1 MVCGVV
7 ESVNVPEAQVADAV
21 APLPFVA
28 LLQVNLTALNET
40 SGQLVKDAA
49 AAFTPNVQVLMP
61 PFIFQVM
68 VAALFPFTGVVSGSG
83 EVKVMVAGT
92 TVTLPVTANANG
104 LRKVWSNAAA
114 SMGRFHA
121 RSSPRHTAVEMRSTP
136 IVSRSAMAAVRQA
149 RLPR

>member
-1 MVCGVV
+1 V
-7 ESVNVPEAQVADAV
+7 ESVKVPLAQLAV
-21 APLPFVA
+21 GLPPPPGVA
-28 LLQVNLTALNET
+28 LLQVNLTALNDT
-40 SGQLVKDAA
+40 NGQLVKDAA
-49 AAFTPNVQVLMP
+49 AAFTPKVQLFVP

-68 VAALFPFTGVVSGSG
+68 VAVLFPLTGVVSGSG

-114 SMGRFHA
+114 SMGRFDT